1 MATYIAIART
11 YSYLTPDLWGKTKL
25 EKAPYQELS
34 DYLSKHHTIGGKP
47 VGAAPTPAAAV

>member
-11 YSYLTPDLWGKTKL
+11 YSYLTPDLWFENMLVKP
-25 EKAPYQELS
+25 PYKEFS
-34 DYLSKHHTIGGKP
+34 DYLSEHHTIGGKP